1 MITKKL
7 LRLVFILLLSVTAA
21 VTAQNPNVETELPE
35 SGEETA
41 VSENTREYTP
51 VPEESLIILDN
62 EDPGVLENT
71 TALNTFSVWDFLRML
86 LVLGAVLGFIYF
98 IFFLLKKA
106 GKPKLISDSTINV
119 ISTQN
124 LESGRS
130 LHLIEIGPQI
140 FLIGSGES
148 SVQLISEITNKE
160 TLDTIKLDK
169 SARSESNNTFTDIFR
184 GFFKKENS
192 SISLAKPDQVSF
204 MKKQRERLRNM

>member
-7 LRLVFILLLSVTAA
+7 FLIVLILNLFITTIIVAQETATVTD
-21 VTAQNPNVETELPE
+21 LPE
-35 SGEETA
+35 TNEET
-41 VSENTREYTP
+41 SEVEGNREYVS
-51 VPEESLIILDN
+51 VPEESLIILDTA
-62 EDPGVLENT
+62 DPGAVENT
-71 TALNTFSVWDFLRML
+71 TALNTFSVWDFVRML

-98 IFFLLKKA
+98 VFFLLKKA
-106 GKPKLISDSTINV
+106 GKPKLITDSTINV

-124 LESGRS
+124 LEAGRS

-169 SARSESNNTFTDIFR
+169 STRSESNNTFTDIFR

-192 SISLAKPDQVSF
+192 TISLAKSGQISF
-204 MKKQRERLRNM
+204 MKKQRERLKNM

>member
-21 VTAQNPNVETELPE
+21 VTAQNSNVETELPE

-41 VSENTREYTP
+41 VSENTRES
-51 VPEESLIILDN
+51 VSEESLIILDT

-71 TALNTFSVWDFLRML
+71 TALNTFSVWDFMRML

-106 GKPKLISDSTINV
+106 GKPKIISDSTINV

>member
-7 LRLVFILLLSVTAA
+7 LGFVLLLFLSVTAL
-21 VTAQNPNVETELPE
+21 VPAQDSTVETELPE

-41 VSENTREYTP
+41 VIENTREYLP
-51 VPEESLIILDN
+51 VPEESLIILDT
-62 EDPGVLENT
+62 EDPGAVENT

-106 GKPKLISDSTINV
+106 GKPRIIPDSTIKV

-124 LESGRS
+124 LETGRS

-148 SVQLISEITNKE
+148 SVQLISEITDKE

-169 SARSESNNTFTDIFR
+169 SVRNENNNTFTDIFR
-184 GFFKKENS
+184 GLFKKENS
-192 SISLAKPDQVSF
+192 SISLAKPGQVSF

>member
-7 LRLVFILLLSVTAA
+7 VGLVLILFLLITVI
-21 VTAQNPNVETELPE
+21 VIAQDAETDLPLT
-35 SGEETA
+35 SEETP
-41 VSENTREYTP
+41 VTENNREYVS
-51 VPEESLIILDN
+51 VPEESLIILDAA
-62 EDPGVLENT
+62 DPLAVENT
-71 TALNTFSVWDFLRML
+71 TSLNTFSVWDFIRML
-86 LVLGAVLGFIYF
+86 LVLGAVLGFIYL

-106 GKPKLISDSTINV
+106 GKPGKISDSTINV

-148 SVQLISEITNKE
+148 SVQLISEITNQE

-169 SARSESNNTFTDIFR
+169 SVRSESNNTFTDIFR
-184 GFFKKENS
+184 GVFKKDNAG
-192 SISLAKPDQVSF
+192 ISLSEPGQISF